1 MELLA
6 RQLPLRMLGTLLG
19 VPPEDGLWLV
29 RCGDALIGNADPE
42 VTDTPVGL
50 ADTDAYRL
58 LPFRSPVSLELFANA
73 ADMLALLEHPHNWR
87 NSCDDPAL
95 VPSAVEEMLRWGSV
109 TMHFRRTAVVV
120 DAPLGGTTIRAGDK
134 VLISFLSATST
145 SGDSRA
151 HSRSTS
157 GARPTS
163 ISRLDSRVPTS
174 AWA

>member
-1 MELLA
+1 
-6 RQLPLRMLGTLLG
+6 MLGTLLG

-29 RCGDALIGNADPE
+29 RCGDAFIGNADPE

-73 ADMLALLEHPHNWR
+73 AGMLALLEHPHNWR

-95 VPSAVEEMLRWGSV
+95 VPSAVEEMLRWGAV
-109 TMHFRRTAVVV
+109 TMHFRRTAVV
-120 DAPLGGTTIRAGDK
+120 DATLGGTAIRVNGPVAR
-134 VLISFLSATST
+134 LRSNFIS
-145 SGDSRA
+145 G
-151 HSRSTS
+151 
-157 GARPTS
+157 
-163 ISRLDSRVPTS
+163 IKRLPVSV